1 MLKDLFNGENMAFG
15 KETDGTGELLRAKYK
30 KNVELKRKRI
40 LEIVEE
46 HTGNPE
52 NQLPPLFFMPIDELE
67 KIDPIYV
74 VRLDNY
80 IDMFNI
86 GEICGKKQR
95 GL

>member
-1 MLKDLFNGENMAFG
+1 MTFG

-40 LEIVEE
+40 LKVVEE
-46 HTGNPE
+46 NAGNPE
-52 NQLPPLFFMPIDELE
+52 NQLPAFFLMPVDELE
-67 KIDPIYV
+67 KIDPVYV

-86 GEICGKKQR
+86 GEICGKKER